1 MLIGASGQTFNP
13 RFLRVDW
20 SDAETMAEHIP
31 APFAQEKVSRGWG
44 GLAAGFYVPFMLWLE
59 TQLATELA
67 KRDASMRCLI
77 FEAFAHPYNW
87 TDDNGAAASGLND
100 TIQRAIDQ
108 TASKYAGTPKARF
121 LDPILI
127 THSMGGLV
135 GRYFAQSGSN
145 AGKVRAVIHGAMPTQ
160 GAPAAYKRFM
170 SGFEGY
176 TSVVLG
182 VTGSQVVA
190 VGANSPGVLELLPSQ
205 YHEDR
210 TGSKSWLRFSQEGRV
225 FLSLPRS
232 GDPYEEIYAQDKV
245 WWRPVQREEVDP
257 AATDPLRQETAW
269 LGYMRNLQ
277 TTRGFHASLGTSG
290 GFHPN
295 TYMLYADSAQH
306 TAWDH
311 VEWRGSM
318 PIITAVG
325 APERATVF
333 SIPIPGVETRKTEKR
348 DAPELWPIF
357 RQTIASSSTFLGWDI
372 TPTDSSPLGVRFDL
386 GSSVPEEAAGERRE
400 AYAYMQDK
408 DAPGDGTVHGGSG
421 IRVPRTVESER
432 TDTLSGD
439 PAGYAHDQCFN
450 NADVRRQIESWVF
463 DEIQAQL

>member
-1 MLIGASGQTFNP
+1 MVPVVFVPGIMGSRLRQSASGDVVWDPDSKLWATDMAFTTRSSTRRAMLIGASGQTFNP

-257 AATDPLRQETAW
+257 AATDPLRQETA
-269 LGYMRNLQ
+269 
-277 TTRGFHASLGTSG
+277 
-290 GFHPN
+290 
-295 TYMLYADSAQH
+295 
-306 TAWDH
+306 
-311 VEWRGSM
+311 
-318 PIITAVG
+318 